1 MELTYTTSKTFG
13 TFHMALQDLEERS
26 CDGAQAFNGNASHR
40 EPTMSKL
47 STFSTGY
54 RQSSCFLAAGV
65 IIMMTSASPV
75 LSKPAEQLASNQSA
89 TGEQAAML
97 PSDAIVTGSAAP
109 GDCSAVTNNTACHP
123 ENRPLPIQSLGFG
136 GPR

>member
-1 MELTYTTSKTFG
+1 
-13 TFHMALQDLEERS
+13 
-26 CDGAQAFNGNASHR
+26 
-40 EPTMSKL
+40 
-47 STFSTGY
+47 
-54 RQSSCFLAAGV
+54 
-65 IIMMTSASPV
+65 
-75 LSKPAEQLASNQSA
+75 
-89 TGEQAAML
+89 ML